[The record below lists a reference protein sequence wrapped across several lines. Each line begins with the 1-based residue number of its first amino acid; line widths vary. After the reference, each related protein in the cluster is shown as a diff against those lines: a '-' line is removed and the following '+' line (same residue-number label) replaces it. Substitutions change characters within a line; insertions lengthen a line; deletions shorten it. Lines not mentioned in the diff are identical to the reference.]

1 MPTSAASDPG
11 LIPPGEKRYCTSM
24 DQMIRMELTRSE
36 RELLLNLLYID
47 REVEKKVV
55 NSRPANN
62 RFPLEL
68 DQKEMEGVLN
78 ALSGEANH
86 TDDRNLQKAYEE
98 LRERLEKIDAATTD
112 GGKNPA

>member
-1 MPTSAASDPG
+1 
-11 LIPPGEKRYCTSM
+11 LIPPGEKRYCIAM
-24 DQMIRMELTRSE
+24 DKIIKVELTRSE

-55 NSRPANN
+55 NSRPTAN

-68 DQKEMEGVLN
+68 DQKELEGVLN

-98 LRERLEKIDAATTD
+98 LREKLEKIDAATTE

>member
-1 MPTSAASDPG
+1 
-11 LIPPGEKRYCTSM
+11 M
-24 DQMIRMELTRSE
+24 DKIIKVELTRSE

-55 NSRPANN
+55 NSRPAGN

-98 LRERLEKIDAATTD
+98 LRERLEKIEAATAE